1 MTVSDSLLRN
11 AGLSHEPSEATVR
24 RISIAVASL
33 ALVGASAC
41 GGSDKSTGPSNNGTT
56 TGGGG
61 ISATINGTA
70 WTSTKGAD
78 RVSKSGTVYAIVGVN
93 LPYTVSLAVAG
104 LTAPG
109 TVNLNLATGGQGSN
123 AIVVNATGGWGTAF
137 SGGTGSI
144 TVTTLTANRIV
155 GTFSFDAPAGSGN
168 ATGILQVRNGKFDV
182 TF

>member
-1 MTVSDSLLRN
+1 VQR
-11 AGLSHEPSEATVR
+11 V
-24 RISIAVASL
+24 SIAVLSCVMIA
-33 ALVGASAC
+33 AATAC
-41 GGSDKSTGPSNNGTT
+41 GGSDKSTGPTSNGTT
-56 TGGGG
+56 AGNGA

-70 WTSTKGAD
+70 WRSTKGAD

-93 LPYTVSLAVAG
+93 LPYTISLAIAG
-104 LTAPG
+104 LTGPG

-137 SGGTGSI
+137 SGGTGTI
-144 TVTTLTANRIV
+144 TVTTLTATRIA

-168 ATGILQVRNGKFDV
+168 ATGTLQVRNGTFDV

>member
-1 MTVSDSLLRN
+1 VQR
-11 AGLSHEPSEATVR
+11 V
-24 RISIAVASL
+24 SIAVLSCVMIA
-33 ALVGASAC
+33 AATAC
-41 GGSDKSTGPSNNGTT
+41 GGSDKSTGPRSTGTT
-56 TGGGG
+56 AGNGA

-70 WTSTKGAD
+70 WRSTKGAD

-93 LPYTVSLAVAG
+93 LPYTISLAIAG
-104 LTAPG
+104 LTGPG

-137 SGGTGSI
+137 SGGTGTI
-144 TVTTLTANRIV
+144 TVTTLTATRIA

-168 ATGILQVRNGKFDV
+168 ATGTLQVRNGTFDV